1 MNFLA
6 HCTLAHP
13 ETALVAGGFIG
24 DFVKG
29 PVPDVLPEPLQA
41 GIRLHR
47 RVDAVSNRLPGVTAS
62 VRRLD
67 PKLRRAAPVL
77 LDVVADH
84 CLALRWDRHGHG
96 DLTTFAAL
104 AYDAIG
110 EFEQFLP
117 EQGRRY
123 FRRFRDADVLARYGE
138 PCTALRAMN
147 HILERLRLAHLAP
160 ELDAIVGT
168 QLPHLMDDF
177 EEYFPELRA
186 VVVAWKRE
194 HPYACRR

>member
-24 DFVKG
+24 DFIKG
-29 PVPDVLPEPLQA
+29 PVSDKLPEPLQA

-47 RVDAVSNRLPGVTAS
+47 RIDAVSNRLPGLAGS

-117 EQGRRY
+117 EQGRSY
-123 FRRFRDADVLARYGE
+123 FRRFRDADVLARYRE
-138 PCTALRAMN
+138 PRTVLRAMN
-147 HILERLRLAHLAP
+147 YILERLRLAHLAP
-160 ELDAIVGT
+160 ELDAVVGA
-168 QLPHLMDDF
+168 QLPVLMDDF

-186 VVVAWKRE
+186 VVAAWKE
-194 HPYACRR
+194 ENG

>member
-1 MNFLA
+1 VNFLA
-6 HCTLAHP
+6 HCTLAYP
-13 ETALVAGGFIG
+13 ETELMAGGFIG
-24 DFVKG
+24 DFIKG
-29 PVPDVLPEPLQA
+29 PVTDALPEPLRS

-47 RVDAVSNRLPGVTAS
+47 RIDAVSNRLPGVASS

-110 EFEQFLP
+110 EFEEFLP

-123 FRRFRDADVLARYGE
+123 FQRFRDADVLARYRE
-138 PCTALRAMN
+138 PGTVLRAMTY
-147 HILERLRLAHLAP
+147 ILDRLKLAHLAP
-160 ELDAIVGT
+160 ELDAIVGA
-168 QLPHLMDDF
+168 QLPVLMDDF

-186 VVVAWKRE
+186 VVAAWKE
-194 HPYACRR
+194 ENG

>member
-6 HCTLAHP
+6 HCLLAYP
-13 ETALVAGGFIG
+13 DTGLIAGGFIG
-24 DFVKG
+24 DFIKG
-29 PVPDVLPEPLQA
+29 PVPDTLPEPLQA

-47 RVDAVSNRLPGVTAS
+47 RIDAVSNRLPGVASS

-67 PKLRRAAPVL
+67 PKLRRPAPVL
-77 LDVVADH
+77 IDVIADH

-96 DLTTFAAL
+96 DITMFAAL

-117 EQGRRY
+117 EQGGTY
-123 FRRFRDADVLARYGE
+123 FRRFRDADVLSRYGE
-138 PCTALRAMN
+138 PATVLRAMKY
-147 HILERLRLAHLAP
+147 ILERLRLAHLVP

-168 QLPHLMDDF
+168 QLPVLMDDF

-186 VVVAWKRE
+186 AVVAWKRE
-194 HPYACRR
+194 NR

>member
-6 HCTLAHP
+6 HCTLAYP
-13 ETALVAGGFIG
+13 ETGLMAGGFIG
-24 DFVKG
+24 DFIKG
-29 PVPDVLPEPLQA
+29 PVPDALPDPLQA

-47 RVDAVSNRLPGVTAS
+47 RIDAVSNRLPGIALS

-77 LDVVADH
+77 LDIIADH

-96 DLTTFAAL
+96 ELTTFAAL
-104 AYDAIG
+104 AYGAIG

-117 EQGRRY
+117 GHGSRY
-123 FRRFRDADVLARYGE
+123 FRRFRDADLLARYRE
-138 PCTALRAMN
+138 PRTVLRAMN
-147 HILERLRLAHLAP
+147 YILERLRLSHLAP
-160 ELDAIVGT
+160 ELDAILGA
-168 QLPHLMDDF
+168 QLPVLMGDF

-186 VVVAWKRE
+186 VAAAWKE
-194 HPYACRR
+194 ENG

>member
-6 HCTLAHP
+6 HCTLAYP
-13 ETALVAGGFIG
+13 EPGLMAGGFIG
-24 DFVKG
+24 DFIKG
-29 PVPDVLPEPLQA
+29 PVPDALPKPLQA

-47 RVDAVSNRLPGVTAS
+47 RIDAVSNRLPGVATS

-84 CLALRWDRHGHG
+84 CLALRWDRYGHG
-96 DLTTFAAL
+96 DLTTFATL
-104 AYDAIG
+104 AYGAIG

-123 FRRFRDADVLARYGE
+123 FGRFRDADVLARYHESG
-138 PCTALRAMN
+138 TVLRAMN
-147 HILERLRLAHLAP
+147 YILERLRLAHLAP
-160 ELDAIVGT
+160 DLDAIVGA
-168 QLPHLMDDF
+168 QLPVLMDDF

-186 VVVAWKRE
+186 MVAAWKE
-194 HPYACRR
+194 ENG

>member
-24 DFVKG
+24 DFIKG
-29 PVPDVLPEPLQA
+29 PVPDELPEPLQA

-47 RVDAVSNRLPGVTAS
+47 RVDAVSNRMPGIAGS
-62 VRRLD
+62 WHRLD
-67 PKLRRAAPVL
+67 PRLRRAAPVL

-84 CLALRWDRHGHG
+84 CLALRWDDHGHG
-96 DLTTFAAL
+96 ELPAFAAA

-110 EFEQFLP
+110 AFDQFLP
-117 EQGRRY
+117 ERGRSY
-123 FRRFRDADVLARYGE
+123 FRRFRDADVLSHYAE
-138 PCTALRAMN
+138 PATVLRAMKY
-147 HILERLRLAHLAP
+147 ILERLRLGHLAG
-160 ELDAIVGT
+160 ELDAIVGA
-168 QLPHLMDDF
+168 QLPVLIADF

-186 VVVAWKRE
+186 AVVAWKRE
-194 HPYACRR
+194 NR

>member
-6 HCTLAHP
+6 HCTLAYP
-13 ETALVAGGFIG
+13 ETGLMAGGFIG
-24 DFVKG
+24 DFIKG
-29 PVPDVLPEPLQA
+29 PVPDALPDPLQA

-47 RVDAVSNRLPGVTAS
+47 RIDAVSNRLPGIALS

-77 LDVVADH
+77 LDVIADH

-96 DLTTFAAL
+96 ELTTFAAL
-104 AYDAIG
+104 AYGAIG

-117 EQGRRY
+117 GHGSRY
-123 FRRFRDADVLARYGE
+123 FRRFRDADLLARYRE
-138 PCTALRAMN
+138 PRTVLRAMN
-147 HILERLRLAHLAP
+147 YILERLRLSHLAP
-160 ELDAIVGT
+160 ELDAILGA
-168 QLPHLMDDF
+168 QLPVLMGDF

-186 VVVAWKRE
+186 VAAAWKE
-194 HPYACRR
+194 ENG

>member
-13 ETALVAGGFIG
+13 EPALIAGGFIG
-24 DFVKG
+24 DFIKG
-29 PVPDVLPEPLQA
+29 PVPDELPEPLQA

-47 RVDAVSNRLPGVTAS
+47 RIDAVSNRLPGVAS
-62 VRRLD
+62 SVKRLD

-84 CLALRWDRHGHG
+84 CLALRWERHGHG
-96 DLTTFAAL
+96 ALTTFAAL
-104 AYDAIG
+104 AYGAIG

-117 EQGRRY
+117 AQGIRY

-138 PCTALRAMN
+138 PRTVLRAMN
-147 HILERLRLAHLAP
+147 YIMERLRLAHLAP
-160 ELDAIVGT
+160 ELDAIVGA
-168 QLPHLMDDF
+168 QLPVLMEDF

-186 VVVAWKRE
+186 VAAAWKE
-194 HPYACRR
+194 ENG

>member
-29 PVPDVLPEPLQA
+29 PIPDELPEPLRA

-47 RVDAVSNRLPGVTAS
+47 RVDAVSNRLPGISES

-67 PKLRRAAPVL
+67 PRLRRAAPVL
-77 LDVVADH
+77 LDIVADH
-84 CLALRWDRHGHG
+84 CLALRWDTHGHG
-96 DLTTFAAL
+96 DLRMFSAL

-110 EFEQFLP
+110 AFEQFLP
-117 EQGRRY
+117 DQGKKY
-123 FRRFRDADVLARYGE
+123 FRRFRDADVLSRYGE
-138 PCTALRAMN
+138 SRTALRAMTY
-147 HILERLRLAHLAP
+147 ILKRLRMSHLVP
-160 ELDAIVGT
+160 ELDAIIGT
-168 QLPHLMDDF
+168 QLPVLMDDF
-177 EEYFPELRA
+177 ERYFPELRTA
-186 VVVAWKRE
+186 VATWKE
-194 HPYACRR
+194 ENGPQ

>member
-6 HCTLAHP
+6 HCTLAYP
-13 ETALVAGGFIG
+13 ETGLMAGGFIG
-24 DFVKG
+24 DFIKG
-29 PVPDVLPEPLQA
+29 PVPGALPEPLRA

-47 RVDAVSNRLPGVTAS
+47 RIDAVSNRLPGIASS

-96 DLTTFAAL
+96 DLSTFAAL
-104 AYDAIG
+104 AYDAID
-110 EFEQFLP
+110 EFEEFLP
-117 EQGRRY
+117 EQGRKY
-123 FRRFRDADVLARYGE
+123 FQRFRDADVLARYRE
-138 PCTALRAMN
+138 PGTVLRAMTY
-147 HILERLRLAHLAP
+147 ILERLRLAHLVS
-160 ELDAIVGT
+160 ELDAIVGV
-168 QLPHLMDDF
+168 QLSVLMDDF

-186 VVVAWKRE
+186 AAGAWKDDNG
-194 HPYACRR
+194 